1 LSSSSRR
8 SRRVNRL
15 DPEVFK
21 MPVTGVYD
29 IEKNRVSEIELNEAV
44 FGAPVNE
51 GAIYEVVRM
60 QMASRRRGTAAT
72 KGRSD
77 IRGGGKK
84 PWRQKGTGRARA
96 GHSRSPIWRGGGTV
110 FGPSPRS
117 YAFKV
122 PKKVRRMALISALSM
137 KFREER
143 MVVLRDFPME
153 EAKTKRFQE
162 VIDRF
167 GFGKVLFVTD
177 GSQPILEK
185 SSRNIP
191 QVKMVRPEG
200 INVYDLLKYDHVVFF
215 EPSIKSIEGALV
227 S

>member
-1 LSSSSRR
+1 ML
-8 SRRVNRL
+8 VA
-15 DPEVFK
+15 
-21 MPVTGVYD
+21 GVYD
-29 IEKNRVSEIELNEAV
+29 IENNKVSEIELSEVV

-51 GAIYEVVRM
+51 SAIYEVVRM
-60 QMASRRRGTAAT
+60 QMASRRKGTAST

-96 GHSRSPIWRGGGTV
+96 GHSRSPLWRGGGTV
-110 FGPSPRS
+110 FGPQPRS

-122 PKKVRRMALISALSM
+122 PKKVRRLALISALSM
-137 KFREER
+137 KFKEER
-143 MVVLRDFPME
+143 MIVLSDFPMDE
-153 EAKTKRFQE
+153 IKTKRFQE

-167 GFGKVLFVTD
+167 GFKKTLFVID
-177 GSQPILEK
+177 GAQPTLEK

-191 QVKMVRPEG
+191 EVKMVRSEG
-200 INVYDLLKYDHVVFF
+200 INVYDLLKYDHVVLL
-215 EPSIKSIEGALV
+215 EPSIKKIEGALI